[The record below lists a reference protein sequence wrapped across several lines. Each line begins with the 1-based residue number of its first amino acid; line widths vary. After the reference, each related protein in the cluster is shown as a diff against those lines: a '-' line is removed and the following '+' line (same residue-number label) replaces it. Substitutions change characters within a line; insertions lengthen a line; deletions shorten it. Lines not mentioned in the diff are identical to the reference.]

1 MGTFAGVKKSP
12 SEKGRLLGTATDIF
26 GICQT
31 PRHFFFH
38 IPAEEPWGGEED
50 GGRAGPY
57 YEKAWLGTVCR
68 MLRMQNQISRHR
80 VYRRSEGMSLVSQAA
95 GDKNTGSWHS

>member
-50 GGRAGPY
+50 GGKQRTERSAMKCPLVMSVCPAH
-57 YEKAWLGTVCR
+57 ELKAVMVTC
-68 MLRMQNQISRHR
+68 
-80 VYRRSEGMSLVSQAA
+80 
-95 GDKNTGSWHS
+95 TT